1 MSSCRHRT
9 RSAEQRWPALLNADE
24 HRVVDDLLRQRGAV
38 DDHRVLAAGL
48 GDQRHDR
55 RSRAPASARSR
66 CRDLGRSGERDAGDA
81 RDRRQSAAPTISPA
95 PGRERSASAGT
106 PASSRQRT
114 ACAAMSGVCSA
125 GFATTALPAA
135 SAAATW
141 PREDRQ
147 RKIPRRDAGEHA
159 AAVERAAC
167 SLRRWATAARAAR
180 RNAAARRRHS
190 SGRNRRPRAPR
201 RSRRRASCRPRA
213 RAARR
218 SRRAA
223 PRSRRR
229 RDRGSRRALRRRP
242 RVPAVCA
249 VRPGPR
255 SARSTVGA
263 SASTTVPMCARRSA
277 GSKHDARS
285 AGRGRLSAATG
296 IAAHRVSARVARRR
310 VEAPPSPAG
319 QRATRRQSCGA
330 RRRKIDRQRQRRSPA
345 RSPMR
350 VRVRA
355 DRRRRRRSTRDGS
368 AMRLTNDVLAPFS
381 SSRRTR

>member
-1 MSSCRHRT
+1 
-9 RSAEQRWPALLNADE
+9 
-24 HRVVDDLLRQRGAV
+24 
-38 DDHRVLAAGL
+38 
-48 GDQRHDR
+48 
-55 RSRAPASARSR
+55 
-66 CRDLGRSGERDAGDA
+66 
-81 RDRRQSAAPTISPA
+81 
-95 PGRERSASAGT
+95 
-106 PASSRQRT
+106 
-114 ACAAMSGVCSA
+114 MSGVCSA

-242 RVPAVCA
+242 RVPARLRRATRPAQRA
-249 VRPGPR
+249 VDGRRIGVDDGADRARGDPR
-255 SARSTVGA
+255 DRAYV
-263 SASTTVPMCARRSA
+263 V
-277 GSKHDARS
+277 RS

-310 VEAPPSPAG
+310 RRGAAIASLVGERHAG
-319 QRATRRQSCGA
+319 GVAALVAERSASAAATPVAGAKSHARA
-330 RRRKIDRQRQRRSPA
+330 RRRGSATTSSIDTRRIGDAVDERRVGAVLQQPPHEVGQQVLMTADRRVDAARAVLPSPA
-345 RSPMR
+345 RSPAR
-350 VRVRA
+350 
-355 DRRRRRRSTRDGS
+355 
-368 AMRLTNDVLAPFS
+368 
-381 SSRRTR
+381 